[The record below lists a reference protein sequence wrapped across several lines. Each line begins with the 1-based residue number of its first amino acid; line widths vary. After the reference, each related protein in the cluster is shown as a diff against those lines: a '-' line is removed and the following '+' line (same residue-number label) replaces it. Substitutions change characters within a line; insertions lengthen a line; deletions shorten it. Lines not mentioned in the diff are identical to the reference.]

1 MNYFRLF
8 AAGVLCVATAT
19 SCTKEP
25 ADDFAVP
32 AAAPATA
39 DANDHRVPVDAA
51 LEGLRSLLDQI
62 DATTRSAAS
71 RTIREV
77 LPLRSRR
84 VLTRTLESATDRPD
98 TLLYLVNFSDETG
111 YAVLGADDRMAP
123 ILALAD
129 DGSVSP
135 DDFTADSIGLDKK
148 LILNYASQL
157 SDSLVYDSGDPW
169 EIDSTDIVPG
179 MEIKHFPEDSVEV
192 GGRKWKVDLYLRPL
206 LTTKW
211 HQKPPFNNMIIS
223 NEGNYYAGC
232 WMIALGQTLAYLEY
246 PKHDSLDWAA
256 MKQVWN
262 YQNYDKKDEREASDL
277 NNLMVADLIYN
288 LYKRCKAHPTSTAD
302 NSGFRSTAAS
312 ILNVGNAMVELG
324 FENVSEVDYDADLVW
339 RRMILY
345 PSAPSLIRANNTN
358 APLSSGHAWV
368 IDGFMQ
374 LEYTPVALQ
383 PLSLPH
389 ARVKNCSI
397 AIGDMVEHPTGII

>member
-62 DATTRSAAS
+62 DATTRSAAP

-98 TLLYLVNFSDETG
+98 TLLYLVNFSDEAG

-211 HQKPPFNNMIIS
+211 HQNRLLTI
-223 NEGNYYAGC
+223 
-232 WMIALGQTLAYLEY
+232 
-246 PKHDSLDWAA
+246 
-256 MKQVWN
+256 
-262 YQNYDKKDEREASDL
+262 
-277 NNLMVADLIYN
+277 
-288 LYKRCKAHPTSTAD
+288 
-302 NSGFRSTAAS
+302 
-312 ILNVGNAMVELG
+312 
-324 FENVSEVDYDADLVW
+324 
-339 RRMILY
+339 
-345 PSAPSLIRANNTN
+345 
-358 APLSSGHAWV
+358 
-368 IDGFMQ
+368 
-374 LEYTPVALQ
+374 
-383 PLSLPH
+383 
-389 ARVKNCSI
+389 
-397 AIGDMVEHPTGII
+397 

>member
-1 MNYFRLF
+1 
-8 AAGVLCVATAT
+8 
-19 SCTKEP
+19 
-25 ADDFAVP
+25 
-32 AAAPATA
+32 
-39 DANDHRVPVDAA
+39 
-51 LEGLRSLLDQI
+51 
-62 DATTRSAAS
+62 
-71 RTIREV
+71 
-77 LPLRSRR
+77 
-84 VLTRTLESATDRPD
+84 
-98 TLLYLVNFSDETG
+98 
-111 YAVLGADDRMAP
+111 
-123 ILALAD
+123 
-129 DGSVSP
+129 
-135 DDFTADSIGLDKK
+135 
-148 LILNYASQL
+148 
-157 SDSLVYDSGDPW
+157 
-169 EIDSTDIVPG
+169 
-179 MEIKHFPEDSVEV
+179 
-192 GGRKWKVDLYLRPL
+192 
-206 LTTKW
+206 
-211 HQKPPFNNMIIS
+211 MIIS

-288 LYKRCKAHPTSTAD
+288 LYKRCKAHPTSLAD

-312 ILNVGNAMVELG
+312 ILNVSNAMVELG

-374 LEYTPVALQ
+374 LEYTPVALH

-389 ARVKNCSI
+389 ARVKKLFHCNWGYGGASDGYYLTALFDLQQGPLLLDENI
-397 AIGDMVEHPTGII
+397 RDNHAGTQLQDPSSNYSNNITILTYDHPNHLILYN